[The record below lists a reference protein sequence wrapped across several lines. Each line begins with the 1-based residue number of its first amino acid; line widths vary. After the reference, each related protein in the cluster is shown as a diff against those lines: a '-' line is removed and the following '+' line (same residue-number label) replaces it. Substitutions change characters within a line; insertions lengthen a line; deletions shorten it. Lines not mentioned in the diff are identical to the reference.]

1 MDIYLAIIWLY
12 DNSIINGSDL
22 ICTEANG
29 LVNFSLM
36 TNFIA
41 INLWPKPVTFPNVN
55 FLTLLLDFGNCTENK
70 KFKVLLF

>member
-1 MDIYLAIIWLY
+1 MDIYLAIIWWY
-12 DNSIINGSDL
+12 DNSIVNGSDL
-22 ICTEANG
+22 IYTEANG

-36 TNFIA
+36 TNFIT

-55 FLTLLLDFGNCTENK
+55 FLTLLLDFGNCTENQ